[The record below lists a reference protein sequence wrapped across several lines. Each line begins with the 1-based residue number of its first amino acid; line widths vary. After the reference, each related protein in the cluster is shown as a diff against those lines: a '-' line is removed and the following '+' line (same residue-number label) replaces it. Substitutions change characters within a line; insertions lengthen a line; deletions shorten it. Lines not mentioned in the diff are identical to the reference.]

1 MPRQKTEIN
10 RLARLWGASV
20 GRKLIA
26 AATGI
31 VMLGF
36 LLGHLYG
43 NMKVF
48 QGPDAVNSY
57 SAWLKGHPLLW
68 VFRLGLLT
76 VFTVHVYVT
85 LTLAR
90 DNWAARPTRYQR
102 WQPQSSTLASRYMVW
117 SGLVVLAFVI
127 YHLLHFTFGVIDSE
141 SARLAQTQQNLDVYA
156 MVVRSFRNPWI
167 SASYVVSIVLLGIHL
182 LHGTVS
188 SLQTFGVHHESYES
202 LKRVACVVLVA
213 AIVAGFCSI
222 PVLIYLGRVA
232 PRGEF
237 GP

>member
-1 MPRQKTEIN
+1 M
-10 RLARLWGASV
+10 
-20 GRKLIA
+20 
-26 AATGI
+26 
-31 VMLGF
+31 
-36 LLGHLYG
+36 
-43 NMKVF
+43 
-48 QGPDAVNSY
+48 
-57 SAWLKGHPLLW
+57 
-68 VFRLGLLT
+68 
-76 VFTVHVYVT
+76 
-85 LTLAR
+85 
-90 DNWAARPTRYQR
+90 
-102 WQPQSSTLASRYMVW
+102 
-117 SGLVVLAFVI
+117 
-127 YHLLHFTFGVIDSE
+127 
-141 SARLAQTQQNLDVYA
+141 AQAQQNLDVYA